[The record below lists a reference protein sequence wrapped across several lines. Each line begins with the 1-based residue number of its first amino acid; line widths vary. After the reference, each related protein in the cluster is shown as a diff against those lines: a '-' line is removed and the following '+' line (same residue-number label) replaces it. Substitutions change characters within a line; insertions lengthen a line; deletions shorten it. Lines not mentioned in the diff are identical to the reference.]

1 MVKSDK
7 IVILIEPDLKSFLQS
22 VADNK
27 GITLSEYVRYVLGR
41 GLETIH
47 NRNLAVRELGKQFN
61 VR

>member
-1 MVKSDK
+1 M
-7 IVILIEPDLKSFLQS
+7 IVILVEPELKSFLQS

-27 GITLSEYVRYVLGR
+27 GTLLSEYVRYVLGR

-47 NRNLAVRELGKQFN
+47 NRNLTVRELGKQFN